1 MCSSDLPVYVIKS
14 NTYVQIAS
22 ALRDMFQMRDE
33 GGDEEAAQREAEDAV
48 ERVMA
53 VDEPVELAPQN
64 SALRRLQH
72 LVAQQYQLH
81 SESVGVEPN
90 RRVRISRS

>member
-1 MCSSDLPVYVIKS
+1 
-14 NTYVQIAS
+14 
-22 ALRDMFQMRDE
+22 
-33 GGDEEAAQREAEDAV
+33 
-48 ERVMA
+48 MA